1 MPLERPRTILGY
13 FGFDRTDYGADG
25 GGKNG
30 NRKWW
35 HELREERIKD
45 IETELEIFHQAYF
58 VHLLVELESLEE
70 KGTRI
75 S

>member
-1 MPLERPRTILGY
+1 MPLEQPRTILGY
-13 FGFDRTDYGADG
+13 FGFDRTDYGDN

-58 VHLLVELESLEE
+58 VHLLVELEILQDI
-70 KGTRI
+70 GMRI